1 MQDIEI
7 QLSAAL
13 RRKDAPA
20 GLAGRIIAKAEGL
33 RRWGSSQWLA
43 VAAAVLVLATL
54 GWQYNAERNRRLAA
68 KNSAQQLEMAL
79 RIVADRL
86 TKVERQVRAPE
97 TRVIHLQVDKQEEN
111 LQ

>member
-7 QLSAAL
+7 QLRAAL
-13 RRKDAPA
+13 RRKDAPG
-20 GLAGRIIAKAEGL
+20 GLAGRIIAKAEG
-33 RRWGSSQWLA
+33 RKRWGSAQWLA
-43 VAAAVLVLATL
+43 IAAAVLVMATL
-54 GWQYNAERNRRLAA
+54 GWQYNAERTRRLAA
-68 KNSAQQLEMAL
+68 ENSAQQLEMAL

-97 TRVIHLQVDKQEEN
+97 TRVIHLQADRQEEN

>member
-7 QLSAAL
+7 QLRAAL
-13 RRKDAPA
+13 RRKDAPG
-20 GLAGRIIAKAEGL
+20 GLAGRIIGKAES
-33 RRWGSSQWLA
+33 RKRWGSAQWLA
-43 VAAAVLVLATL
+43 VAAALLVMAML

-68 KNSAQQLEMAL
+68 ENSAQQLEMAL

-97 TRVIHLQVDKQEEN
+97 TRVIHLRADRQEEN

>member
-7 QLSAAL
+7 QLRAAL

-20 GLAGRIIAKAEGL
+20 GLAGRIIAKAEG
-33 RRWGSSQWLA
+33 RRKSGGWWLA
-43 VAAAVLVLATL
+43 AAAAVLLMAGI
-54 GWQYNAERNRRLAA
+54 GWQYQAERERRMAA
-68 KNSAQQLEMAL
+68 EHSAQQLETAL

-86 TKVERQVRAPE
+86 TKVERQVRTPE
-97 TRVIHLQVDKQEEN
+97 TRVIHLQADRQEEN

>member
-7 QLSAAL
+7 QLRAAL

-20 GLAGRIIAKAEGL
+20 GLAGRIIAKAQNQ
-33 RRWGSSQWLA
+33 RRFGTSQWLA
-43 VAAAVLVLATL
+43 VAAAVLVMATC

-68 KNSAQQLEMAL
+68 ENSAQQLEMAL

-97 TRVIHLQVDKQEEN
+97 TRVIHLQADRQEEN

>member
-7 QLSAAL
+7 QLRAAL
-13 RRKDAPA
+13 RREDAPA
-20 GLAGRIIAKAEGL
+20 GLAGRIIAKAQS
-33 RRWGSSQWLA
+33 RRRFGTSQWLA
-43 VAAAVLVLATL
+43 VAAAVLVMATL

-68 KNSAQQLEMAL
+68 ETSAQQLEMAL

-86 TKVERQVRAPE
+86 TKVERQVRSPE
-97 TRVIHLQVDKQEEN
+97 TRVIHLQADRQEEN

>member
-13 RRKDAPA
+13 RRKDVPA
-20 GLAGRIIAKAEGL
+20 GLAGRIIAKAEGR

-68 KNSAQQLEMAL
+68 ENSAQQLEMAL

-86 TKVERQVRAPE
+86 AKVERQVRAPE
-97 TRVIHLQVDKQEEN
+97 TRVIHLQVYKQEEN
-111 LQ
+111 VQ

>member
-20 GLAGRIIAKAEGL
+20 GLGGRIIAKAAG
-33 RRWGSSQWLA
+33 RKRWGSAQWLA
-43 VAAAVLVLATL
+43 VAAAVLVMATL
-54 GWQYNAERNRRLAA
+54 GWQYNVERNRRLAA
-68 KNSAQQLEMAL
+68 ENSAQQLEMAL

-97 TRVIHLQVDKQEEN
+97 TRVIHLQADRQEES

>member
-7 QLSAAL
+7 QLRAAL
-13 RRKDAPA
+13 RRKDAPG
-20 GLAGRIIAKAEGL
+20 GLAGRIIAKAEG
-33 RRWGSSQWLA
+33 RKRWGSAQWLA
-43 VAAAVLVLATL
+43 IAAAVLVMATL
-54 GWQYNAERNRRLAA
+54 GWQYSAERTRRLAA
-68 KNSAQQLEMAL
+68 ENSAQQLEMAL

-97 TRVIHLQVDKQEEN
+97 TRVIHLQADRQEEN